1 MEKASSMSICDSL
14 IGVLCPPLL
23 MFMKSGCSAGF
34 FISLILYVFL
44 VSWPVSVVFT
54 FF

>member
-1 MEKASSMSICDSL
+1 MEKTSQITICDAL

-23 MFMKSGCSAGF
+23 MFMKSGCSSGF
-34 FISLILYVFL
+34 VISLLLYIFL
-44 VSWPVSVVFT
+44 VSWPISVVFT